1 MIKAKKKNETVYY
14 RGFDEQGNE
23 SRGCPAFTG
32 KGTFIIDK
40 SLCIPV
46 KIDRTT
52 LCSWTGKNDC
62 NGNPVFE
69 GDIVRRKYEDRV
81 TGENKYEDYLVQWD
95 REKAGFC
102 MSTPLTYYEETLYRT
117 PGYEVVGNVY
127 KNPELAKQFDGVRR
141 GI

>member
-46 KIDRTT
+46 KIDRNT

-69 GDIVRRKYEDRV
+69 GDIVRYKYEDPD
-81 TGENKYEDYLVQWD
+81 TGEYKYEDYLVQWD

-102 MSTPLTYYEETLYRT
+102 ISTPWHYYAAGLSGMQYF
-117 PGYEVVGNVY
+117 EVVGNVY

>member
-23 SRGCPAFTG
+23 SRGCPAFTE

-46 KIDRTT
+46 KIDRNT

-62 NGNPVFE
+62 NGNPLFE
-69 GDIVRRKYEDRV
+69 GDIVRYEFKDSD
-81 TGENKYEDYLVQWD
+81 GQEEYADYLVQWD
-95 REKAGFC
+95 SEKAGFC
-102 MSTPLTYYEETLYRT
+102 ISTPWHYYAAGLSGMQYF
-117 PGYEVVGNVY
+117 EVVGNVY